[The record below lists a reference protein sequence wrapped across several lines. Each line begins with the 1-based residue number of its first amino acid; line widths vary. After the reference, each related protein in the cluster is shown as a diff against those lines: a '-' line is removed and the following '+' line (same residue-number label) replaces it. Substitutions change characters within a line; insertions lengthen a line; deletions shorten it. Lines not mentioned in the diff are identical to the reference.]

1 MQLIARTLLV
11 TGLASLTLVL
21 ASAPARGQQLFGVD
35 WDTRRLF
42 RISTAD
48 ATSTPVG
55 TTGSLALAGLEFGPG
70 NVLYAIT
77 TVDAHLFRIDPTTGA
92 ATDIGSLGFYGV
104 FEGALAFSPG
114 GVAYGTNMD
123 SAATP
128 RLFTIDLQ
136 SGAATLVGQIGTG
149 RHDVNG
155 LAWRSDGELIG
166 IDRETNALLV
176 IDPGTAAVSSIIPL
190 GVTVG
195 AVSGMSA
202 RGDEGFF
209 NTSGPSGSYPG
220 TNELFSV
227 DLFSGAH
234 TLIGSLQSTTHGIGV
249 SGLAWDQTPSPAT
262 YCTAKV
268 NSQGCTP
275 AIAVSGFPSAGGSE
289 ACAIS
294 ASQVLNNKS
303 GILFYSFAPDA
314 KLALGGVLCVR
325 PPLQRTPVQDSG
337 GGPPPDDCSGTL
349 AFDFNALIQSGAD
362 PALATGAIVYAQYF
376 YRDPSSTDAAGLT
389 DAARLTIGF

>member
-275 AIAVSGFPSAGGSE
+275 AIGSTGTPSA
-289 ACAIS
+289 S
-294 ASQVLNNKS
+294 AGNGFVIDCSNARENKF
-303 GILFYSFAPDA
+303 GILFYGTNGPLGAPFQ
-314 KLALGGVLCVR
+314 GGFLCVQ
-325 PPLQRTPVQDSG
+325 PPTKRVGHQSSIGTGPCNGTYAYDFNVRISSG
-337 GGPPPDDCSGTL
+337 LDPNLIVGASVHTQWWMRDPQSPSTTGLSDGL
-349 AFDFNALIQSGAD
+349 AFVICQ
-362 PALATGAIVYAQYF
+362 
-376 YRDPSSTDAAGLT
+376 
-389 DAARLTIGF
+389 